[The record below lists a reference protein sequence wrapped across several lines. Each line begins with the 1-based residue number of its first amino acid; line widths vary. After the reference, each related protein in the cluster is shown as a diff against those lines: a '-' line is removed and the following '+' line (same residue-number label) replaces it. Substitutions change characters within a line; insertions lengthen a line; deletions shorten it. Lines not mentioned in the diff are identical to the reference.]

1 MNILS
6 SVADPGDGP
15 RGHCSPPPLFLDQNE
30 AQRAEKIS
38 FETAQLPSP
47 PPPPI
52 IRHWSYTHL
61 PFLSSTPRMIL
72 SAFPK
77 ARLPK

>member
-15 RGHCSPPPLFLDQNE
+15 RGHCSPPLFLDQNE
-30 AQRAEKIS
+30 AQRAEKSS

-47 PPPPI
+47 PPQ
-52 IRHWSYTHL
+52 
-61 PFLSSTPRMIL
+61 L
-72 SAFPK
+72 SATGLIPTYLSFH
-77 ARLPK
+77 LLLG